1 MSLTNTQYAA
11 VMRMYDDIHT
21 HNAAIQRSNKS
32 LSTISDNRR

>member
-21 HNAAIQRSNKS
+21 HNADIQNHAPS
-32 LSTISDNRR
+32 LTDVRLER

>member
-21 HNAAIQRSNKS
+21 HNAAIQNER
-32 LSTISDNRR
+32 